1 MSARGR
7 VCALSMAR
15 NPGVFARLW
24 LGHYG
29 RAFGAENCFL
39 ILDGA
44 DQALPEGTGANILRL
59 PHRAL
64 SREAGDRR
72 RAGIVSDMAAA
83 LFAAYDVVVA
93 TDIDEMLILDPAAG
107 ADLGAHLMGVR
118 QAGVSALGIDIAP
131 GPGEGALDP
140 AAPVLHQRRFGV
152 VNARYTKPVVATRP
166 VRWGAGLHRM
176 KGRNFRIDPALY
188 LLHLGLVDGAGPVAP
203 ELAAQGWGP
212 HAARR
217 AGAAE
222 ALLAG
227 AATAPEGAAVFEL
240 ARRRQ
245 SLWRPIYAWNK
256 PGRDRLRVIRL
267 PEAWRDLL

>member
-1 MSARGR
+1 
-7 VCALSMAR
+7 
-15 NPGVFARLW
+15 
-24 LGHYG
+24 
-29 RAFGAENCFL
+29 
-39 ILDGA
+39 
-44 DQALPEGTGANILRL
+44 
-59 PHRAL
+59 
-64 SREAGDRR
+64 
-72 RAGIVSDMAAA
+72 
-83 LFAAYDVVVA
+83 
-93 TDIDEMLILDPAAG
+93 
-107 ADLGAHLMGVR
+107 
-118 QAGVSALGIDIAP
+118 

-152 VNARYTKPVVATRP
+152 INARYTKPVVATRP

-212 HAARR
+212 PVSYQWFRNGTAI
-217 AGAAE
+217 AGAT
-222 ALLAG
+222 
-227 AATAPEGAAVFEL
+227 TAPEGAAVFEM